1 MSVLSSAK
9 ESIGRGLARPIT
21 YISAE
26 WDRLAPRERRSVAAL
41 AIAVV
46 VVGVLLS
53 VYFVFSSIGDLQD
66 GNAAIRKALTEI
78 AKHRDEYMEARSRS
92 TVQEQRIGTEPPQ
105 LTTDLEAAA
114 REAGVQIAESNER
127 PVAPAGKRYSQHD
140 VDLKIRD
147 IDLQSLTQFMRRVE
161 TGQRLIFFSRLSLKR
176 RYSEAEKLDVEATAT
191 AFEKLRED
199 KDKDKDKAKS
209 GAKKPEGKDK

>member
-1 MSVLSSAK
+1 MSVLSSAR

-21 YISAE
+21 YVSAE

-78 AKHRDEYMEARSRS
+78 AKHRDEYMEAKSRS

-127 PVAPAGKRYSQHD
+127 PVSPAGRRYSQHD

-147 IDLQSLTQFMRRVE
+147 VDLQSLTQFMRRVE

-199 KDKDKDKAKS
+199 KDKTKS
-209 GAKKPEGKDK
+209 AKKPEGKDK